1 MDPCSTIRPC
11 VANADCKVFSTTP
24 TRTMTCTCF
33 EGYTG
38 NGVIRCDKISKL
50 GQIYYR
56 YLLSSLDH
64 YSHLSIILASPIEI
78 GCSSDDECASSQ
90 ACRNRGCVNP
100 CAYDDPC
107 GSNAQCS
114 VLDHDAVCKCPP
126 GMTGDPYSLCVPSKK
141 SKDLVFIKVAF

>member
-1 MDPCSTIRPC
+1 
-11 VANADCKVFSTTP
+11 
-24 TRTMTCTCF
+24 MTCTCF

-141 SKDLVFIKVAF
+141 SKDLVFIRVAF